1 MDTPFATT
9 DWQPTRPPEP
19 EDVDL
24 TDRLPTLITTLAA
37 QTKTLYAHPYDPHSW
52 LHRAKTLT
60 ELRYPELAVGDAH
73 KALLLCRTLLSRLG
87 EGEGRW
93 ELGHRMGFWMMR
105 DEDCEGGGEV
115 LEDGV
120 GGVSGDEKAGEQER
134 RITDLQ
140 SEAWRVEVGNLC
152 KFPEAEEGRF
162 SPRRYPWMRAEHR
175 VRGDALLAVLN
186 EEFAAR
192 TGRRG
197 RRSALCEVRR
207 HAFGKSGTD
216 GRDSRDIL
224 GVFVTQ
230 DLPDG
235 TFLMLDRSKTW
246 GCIGPGPG
254 GSVVNLRGGDGCAN
268 PLHLNMASDDAA
280 DDLRWVRGR
289 AGVYAA
295 DIITLCRFLLCC
307 KKDGV
312 AHPLDHPLIARLTPL
327 YRRQKV
333 RLFSLEADF
342 AIPVAW
348 LQHLGIDVFAD
359 PNYDTWVL
367 FEIKARENNNSW
379 SDPLHHCVSPLF
391 SLFNHSCEPN
401 VTWNTGKD
409 CVTLGIALQK
419 DVKAGEQLF
428 VFYDQYVEDQS
439 LEKRRDRMWRWLEDD
454 CRCSRCVREAAIEVA
469 RSSAVRD
476 GGVGGS
482 GSGGGDEKGSLDWDT
497 AEKPVFP
504 EDSW

>member
-19 EDVDL
+19 GDIDS
-24 TDRLPTLITTLAA
+24 TDRLPALIGTLAA
-37 QTKTLYAHPYDPHSW
+37 QTKAIYRHPYDPQCW
-52 LHRAKTLT
+52 LQRAKTLT

-73 KALLLCRTLLSRLG
+73 KALLLCRALLARLG
-87 EGEGRW
+87 EGRW
-93 ELGHRMGFWMMR
+93 KPGYRMGFWMR
-105 DEDCEGGGEV
+105 EDDC
-115 LEDGV
+115 DGV
-120 GGVSGDEKAGEQER
+120 GEKTGESKDEDEGVAERER

-140 SEAWRVEVGNLC
+140 SEAWGVEVGNLC
-152 KFPEAEEGRF
+152 KFPAAEEGRYLL
-162 SPRRYPWMRAEHR
+162 RRYPWMRAEHR
-175 VRGDALLAVLN
+175 VRGDALLALLN

-192 TGRRG
+192 TSLRG
-197 RRSALCEVRR
+197 RRNALCEVRR
-207 HAFGKSGTD
+207 HAFGLSGAD
-216 GRDSRDIL
+216 GRDSHDVL
-224 GVFVTQ
+224 GVFALE

-235 TFLMLDRSKTW
+235 AFLMVDRSKTW
-246 GCIGPGPG
+246 GCIGPGLG
-254 GSVVNLRGGDGCAN
+254 GSVVNLRGGEGCAN
-268 PLHLNMASDDAA
+268 PLHPNMPSDDAA

-327 YRRQKV
+327 YRRKKV

-348 LQHLGIDVFAD
+348 LQHLGIDVFAN

-409 CVTLGIALQK
+409 CIALGIALQR

-439 LEKRRDRMWRWLEDD
+439 LEARRESMWRWLEDD
-454 CRCSRCVREAAIEVA
+454 CRCSRCVREAEIEAA
-469 RSSAVRD
+469 RSSVEWGG
-476 GGVGGS
+476 GGVD
-482 GSGGGDEKGSLDWDT
+482 GSGGGDEKGSSDWDT

-504 EDSW
+504 EDLW